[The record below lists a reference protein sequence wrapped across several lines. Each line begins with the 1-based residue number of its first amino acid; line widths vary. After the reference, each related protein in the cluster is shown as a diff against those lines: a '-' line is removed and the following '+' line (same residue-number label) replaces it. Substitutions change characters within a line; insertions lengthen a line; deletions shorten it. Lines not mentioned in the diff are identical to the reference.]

1 MSASSQLGDVFAA
14 ILPSRFK
21 VVGEPRELDALQARE
36 PVVVVIRT
44 SLEPGNRAR
53 VRVNTFAVW
62 VIQPKQFEG
71 AEDALDDDLD
81 EVLALIDGDERLLWT
96 NAERSTYGRND
107 DGNDTYPAYRITLTL
122 ATSVQIKE

>member
-1 MSASSQLGDVFAA
+1 MSASSQLGDVFAE
-14 ILPSRFK
+14 ILPPRFK

-44 SLEPGNRAR
+44 SLEPGPRAR
-53 VRVNTFAVW
+53 VRINTFAVW
-62 VIQPKQFEG
+62 VIQPKQFD

-96 NAERSTYGRND
+96 NAERSTYGRNE
-107 DGNDTYPAYRITLTL
+107 DGNDTYPAYRINLTL